1 MSKEYLQKQTRKIL
15 SEDSIDANDFMKAV
29 NLIFLDEIPD
39 STIASFLSALT
50 FRGVNANQLK
60 IIRDAM
66 LQNSLRITP
75 RINSALIDNCGTG
88 GDLANSFSISTAASL
103 VASAS
108 GINVAKH
115 GNRSASGLFGS
126 ADFFEYIGLDLNLPK
141 SRIIESLEKL
151 GYAFLFAPKF
161 HPKLRRI
168 SGIRKRL
175 GFKTIFNLIGPLCN
189 PCTNITSQVIGISDP
204 KFIELVSNA
213 MIDSNLKKIF
223 LVHSLDGMDELSNTS
238 RNIIVVLKSG
248 KIERQE
254 VDPKLL
260 DMKVVKKEQI
270 QIKSVEDSVKT
281 TLQTIYGKST
291 SAKQD
296 IVVLN
301 TAVALIAGERA
312 SDMNEGIKIAREL
325 VKSEAPRTKLRE
337 LISSCGNIQ
346 KLDHVEKEF
355 SIQTI

>member
-1 MSKEYLQKQTRKIL
+1 MSIEHLQKQTRKIL
-15 SEDSIDANDFMKAV
+15 SKEDIDADDFTNAV
-29 NLIFLDEIPD
+29 NLIFVDEIPD
-39 STIASFLSALT
+39 PTIASFLAALS
-50 FRGVNANQLK
+50 FRGVTANQLK
-60 IIRDAM
+60 IIRDIM
-66 LQNSLRITP
+66 IQNSHRITP
-75 RINSALIDNCGTG
+75 RIDGALIDNCGTG
-88 GDLANSFSISTAASL
+88 GDLSNSFSISTAASII
-103 VASAS
+103 ASAS

-126 ADFFEYIGLDLNLPK
+126 ADFFEYIGLDLTIPETK
-141 SRIIESLEKL
+141 IVESLEKL

-161 HPKLRRI
+161 HPKLKRLA
-168 SGIRKRL
+168 GIRKRL

-204 KFIELVSNA
+204 KFIELVSRA
-213 MIDSNLKKIF
+213 MINSNLKKIL

-238 RNIIVVLKSG
+238 SNIMVILQSG
-248 KIERQE
+248 KVERQQ

-260 DMKVVKKEQI
+260 DVKVAKKEQI

-296 IVVLN
+296 IVILN

-312 SDMNEGIKIAREL
+312 IDLNEGIRIAREL
-325 VKSEAPRTKLRE
+325 MKSGAARTKLRE
-337 LISSCGNIQ
+337 LVSVYGNIQ
-346 KLDHVEKEF
+346 KLDHIEKEF
-355 SIQTI
+355 SLI

>member
-1 MSKEYLQKQTRKIL
+1 MSTEYLQKQTRRIL
-15 SEDSIDANDFMKAV
+15 SNKDIDSDDFANAV
-29 NLIFLDEIPD
+29 NLIFMDEIPD
-39 STIASFLSALT
+39 PTIASFLAALS
-50 FRGVNANQLK
+50 FRGISADQLK
-60 IIRDAM
+60 IIRDIM
-66 LQNSLRITP
+66 IQNSHRITP
-75 RINSALIDNCGTG
+75 RIDGALIDNCGTG
-88 GDLANSFSISTAASL
+88 GDLSNSFSISTAASI

-126 ADFFEYIGLDLNLPK
+126 ADFFEYIGLDLTM
-141 SRIIESLEKL
+141 SESVTIESLEKL

-161 HPKLRRI
+161 HPKLRRL

-204 KFIELVSNA
+204 KFIDLVSSA
-213 MIDSNLKKIF
+213 MINSNLKKI
-223 LVHSLDGMDELSNTS
+223 LIVHSLDGMDELSNTS
-238 RNIIVVLKSG
+238 SNIMSIVQSG

-260 DMKVVKKEQI
+260 DLKVVKREQI

-281 TLQTIYGKST
+281 TLETIYGKST

-296 IVVLN
+296 IVILN
-301 TAVALIAGERA
+301 TAVALIAGEKA
-312 SDMNEGIKIAREL
+312 SDLNEGIKIARDL
-325 VKSEAPRTKLRE
+325 VKSETPRTKLRE
-337 LISSCGNIQ
+337 LISTYGNIQ
-346 KLDHVEKEF
+346 KLDLTEKKF
-355 SIQTI
+355 SL